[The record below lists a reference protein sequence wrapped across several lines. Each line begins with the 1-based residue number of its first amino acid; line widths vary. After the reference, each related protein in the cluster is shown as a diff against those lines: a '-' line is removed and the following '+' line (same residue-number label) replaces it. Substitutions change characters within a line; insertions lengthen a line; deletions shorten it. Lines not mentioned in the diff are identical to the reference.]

1 MQNQNWYIIDLN
13 YNSHGDFKEDPAE
26 SLCGCCNSYDDFDY
40 ITMSKLNKLAQK
52 RFSENN
58 NILQSRLAE
67 IISLMLTKS
76 YIRPL

>member
-13 YNSHGDFKEDPAE
+13 YNSHGDFKEDPTK

-67 IISLMLTKS
+67 IISLMLIKS